1 MTARKLP
8 QTIVFGFALL
18 ARLRPTRLNAAGSGR
33 LLPGSALLSLLL
45 LTGATAEAQLFLTA
59 DSCIACHNGL
69 STPAGKDVSLGFAWQ
84 PSMMANAARDPYWEA
99 SVRRETLDHPQA
111 QAAIQDECSACHMP
125 MTRYQAK
132 AAGQMGLIF
141 AHLAAAAQGT
151 PEALLAR
158 DGVSCTVCH
167 QITAAGFGSR
177 ESFTGGFVID
187 TERTPGQ
194 RAIYGP
200 YEVEPGLARIMR
212 SATDFQPEKSLHV
225 QESEL
230 CATCHTLFT
239 HALGPAGEVVGT
251 LPEQVPY
258 LEWRHS
264 DYREEYSCQDC
275 HMPVLAAAV
284 PVSSVLGQPR
294 EGFSR
299 HDFRGGNF
307 FMPRLLNRYR
317 AERRVQAS
325 PQELDAAAAGALDHL
340 RSSTARLS
348 VTGLSR
354 AEGTLEI
361 ALQVAN
367 LAGHKLPTAYPSRR
381 AWLHLTVRDRDGRAI
396 FESGAVQPDGSIRGN
411 DNDEDGRRFEPHY
424 LLIDRPEQV
433 QIYEA
438 ILEDHAGEVT
448 TGLLRGLRYVKDNR
462 LLPRGFDKAGA
473 PEEIRVRGGASE
485 DEDFLAAEDL
495 VRYRVAL
502 GQSQGPYEVRAEML
516 YQPIGYRWFR
526 NLEEYQAPEPA
537 RFASTFRSMADSSWA
552 VVAET
557 AAIWP
562 PGTSPALGD

>member
-1 MTARKLP
+1 
-8 QTIVFGFALL
+8 
-18 ARLRPTRLNAAGSGR
+18 
-33 LLPGSALLSLLL
+33 
-45 LTGATAEAQLFLTA
+45 
-59 DSCIACHNGL
+59 
-69 STPAGKDVSLGFAWQ
+69 
-84 PSMMANAARDPYWEA
+84 
-99 SVRRETLDHPQA
+99 
-111 QAAIQDECSACHMP
+111 
-125 MTRYQAK
+125 
-132 AAGQMGLIF
+132 
-141 AHLAAAAQGT
+141 
-151 PEALLAR
+151 
-158 DGVSCTVCH
+158 
-167 QITAAGFGSR
+167 
-177 ESFTGGFVID
+177 
-187 TERTPGQ
+187 
-194 RAIYGP
+194 
-200 YEVEPGLARIMR
+200 
-212 SATDFQPEKSLHV
+212 
-225 QESEL
+225 
-230 CATCHTLFT
+230 
-239 HALGPAGEVVGT
+239 
-251 LPEQVPY
+251 
-258 LEWRHS
+258 
-264 DYREEYSCQDC
+264 
-275 HMPVLAAAV
+275 MPVLAAAV

-537 RFASTFRSMADSSWA
+537 RFASYFRSMADSSWA